1 MSFSKAQD
9 LIRLA
14 RLAASRRSGISLDE
28 ICQEFGISHR
38 TAQRMTDALETAFM
52 NVEAEDGDDR
62 RRRWHVA
69 DPMLDRLQ
77 PRQETAVEA
86 LEIAGRSAQADGRF
100 RHASALADLRH
111 GLLARLAPKDAARTE
126 ADAEAV
132 LTAMGSVTRPGPR
145 VNLAPR
151 VLDAVIESLRGP
163 FLLQLRYGDADAPE
177 RVIEPHGLLL
187 GHRSYLVARQP
198 SRGETILNFRM
209 DRIHTAEVLD
219 ESFAFVPGFSLEE
232 YSAQAFGVYQ
242 DPAQYGEVIWRF
254 APEVAARAAEFRF
267 HPTQALELQD
277 DGSLIVRFHA
287 AGWLEMAWHLYQWG
301 NKVEVVAPVGLR
313 SLVEGYSDQILTGC
327 RDRLSEKEL
336 NDEGCSRPCGP
347 EDQATRY
354 PCRFSR
360 NHGVARPSRHQL
372 DRPRRSL
379 RGR

>member
-1 MSFSKAQD
+1 MSFSKAQG

-28 ICQEFGISHR
+28 ICEEFGISHR
-38 TAQRMTDALETAFM
+38 TAQRMTDALETTFM

-62 RRRWHVA
+62 RRRWRVA

-86 LEIAGRSAQADGRF
+86 LEIAGRSALADGRL
-100 RHASALADLRH
+100 RHASVLADLRD

-145 VNLAPR
+145 VNLAPK
-151 VLDAVIESLRGP
+151 VLDAVIEALRGP
-163 FLLQLRYGDADAPE
+163 FRLQLRYGDPDAPE

-198 SRGETILNFRM
+198 SRGDTILNFRM
-209 DRIHTAEVLD
+209 DRIHTAEALD
-219 ESFAFVPGFSLEE
+219 ESFAFAPGFSLED
-232 YSAQAFGVYQ
+232 YAAQAFGVYQ

-267 HPTQALELQD
+267 HPTQALEQQD
-277 DGSLIVRFHA
+277 DGSLIVKFHA

-301 NKVEVVAPVGLR
+301 NKVDVMAPEGLR
-313 SLVEGYSDQILTGC
+313 SLVEGYQRSDFDGL
-327 RDRLSEKEL
+327 
-336 NDEGCSRPCGP
+336 P
-347 EDQATRY
+347 
-354 PCRFSR
+354 
-360 NHGVARPSRHQL
+360 
-372 DRPRRSL
+372 
-379 RGR
+379 